1 MMMTMM
7 IFSVGMVVVFNI
19 SSMCVTVVFEHNKL
33 QSSIL
38 IAK

>member
-1 MMMTMM
+1 MKTTMV
-7 IFSVGMVVVFNI
+7 ICSVGMVVVFII

>member
-1 MMMTMM
+1 MITTMT
-7 IFSVGMVVVFNI
+7 ICSVGMVVVFSM
-19 SSMCVTVVFEHNKL
+19 SSMCVTVVIEHNKL